1 MARGPRVG
9 GLPRRQ
15 TQAVQPV
22 VEWSK
27 RQMVNAQRS
36 NAPNRKAQAVE
47 PGGHVGHEDQD
58 RHRQPHL
65 ADVLGQRG
73 QLQLPG
79 GGGRRGER
87 RAAVTWSRAPL
98 GRNPPPHPSRRP
110 GRPQT
115 SGTGHSKNPR
125 SRILRRL
132 GLGGSRGSIRWQG
145 HCAVDSGRARAAGG
159 LAIAPTPGTA
169 CARGPARRRRPT
181 CSGVLGRSTSSSARI
196 FPHSE
201 ARPTAVTR

>member
-98 GRNPPPHPSRRP
+98 GRTPPPIPPGARAGRRPREPATRRIRGAGFSADSDSEGPAAQSDGKAIAQSIRAGRGQRAGWPLRRRP
-110 GRPQT
+110 GRP
-115 SGTGHSKNPR
+115 
-125 SRILRRL
+125 
-132 GLGGSRGSIRWQG
+132 
-145 HCAVDSGRARAAGG
+145 
-159 LAIAPTPGTA
+159 
-169 CARGPARRRRPT
+169 ARGGRPGGGGRPAAACWGARRPARPGFFPTRRPGRRR
-181 CSGVLGRSTSSSARI
+181 
-196 FPHSE
+196 
-201 ARPTAVTR
+201 